1 MEVREL
7 LAKAQLQQ
15 YAEAFVRE
23 SYLKV
28 SLLRR
33 LNAFQVCELAADVGI
48 YKQTISCMFVHFVQ
62 LKDLLQQSCD

>member
-48 YKQTISCMFVHFVQ
+48 YKPDHFVHVRAFRATERSVAAV
-62 LKDLLQQSCD
+62 L